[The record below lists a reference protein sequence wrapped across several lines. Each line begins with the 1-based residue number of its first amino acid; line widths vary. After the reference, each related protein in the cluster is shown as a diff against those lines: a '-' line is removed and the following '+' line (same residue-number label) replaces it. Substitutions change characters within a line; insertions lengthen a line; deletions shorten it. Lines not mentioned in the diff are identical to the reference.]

1 MKRHEP
7 LHIENITA
15 GFGENLILRGVS
27 LIAEPEKITAIQGRN
42 GSGKSTLLRCIAGI
56 IPIGSGRILHGQQDL
71 SPLKPMQRS
80 AILGAVWTERTR
92 IAGMT
97 VRQLVEMGA
106 FNGAWVKT
114 GLTRK
119 EHVDHTIEL
128 LQLQS
133 IAHQSS
139 AEISDGQLQR
149 TMLARAIAQCA
160 EFLLLDEPTTYL
172 DYVAKEELMQT
183 LKQLAEKAGT
193 GILLTSHDPALLQTF
208 AHRTYE
214 LAEGIATEL

>member
-1 MKRHEP
+1 MRHES
-7 LHIENITA
+7 LHIENVTA
-15 GFGENLILRGVS
+15 GFGEQLILRGAS
-27 LIAEPEKITAIQGRN
+27 LIAEPGKITAIQGRN

-56 IPIGSGRILHGQQDL
+56 VPIRSGQILRGQQDL
-71 SPLKPMQRS
+71 SPLSPLQRS

-92 IAGMT
+92 IA

-114 GLTRK
+114 GLSRK
-119 EHVDHTIEL
+119 EHIEHTIEL

-133 IAHQSS
+133 IAGKSS

-149 TMLARAIAQCA
+149 TMLARAIAQSA

-193 GILLTSHDPALLQTF
+193 GILLTSHDPALLHTF